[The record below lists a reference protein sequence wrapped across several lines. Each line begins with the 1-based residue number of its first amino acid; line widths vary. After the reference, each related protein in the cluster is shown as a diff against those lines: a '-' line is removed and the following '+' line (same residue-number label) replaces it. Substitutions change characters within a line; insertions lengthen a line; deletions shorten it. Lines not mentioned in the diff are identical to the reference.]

1 MIGIYFLIA
10 FSKPQLS
17 SQNAPAQEATA
28 LCGQSTATSFRGNK
42 TFFPSQLLMA
52 ILTPLLLDQAGSHSA
67 TDSTKSK
74 RPSVSNPVPEP
85 HQHPVPGKVEPA
97 SDFKARDPFDA
108 LLEPFYYNKGLT
120 DPIDTA
126 RDKWNLLPAFLKVKG
141 LVKQH
146 LDSYNYFVE
155 VQMKKIVESSSTI
168 RSDVDHNFYI
178 KFTDIYVASPRR
190 ADEQGD
196 GGIDFESTITPQECR
211 LRDTTYAAPILV
223 DFEYVR
229 GRQRVIRR
237 AVPIGRIPIML
248 RSSKCV
254 LSNKTPAQISVL
266 NECPLDPG
274 GYFVVNGTEKVILVQ
289 EQLSKNRIIVETD
302 PKKDIVQASVTR
314 YVPCWTFLNL
324 LSLTSTVPQTSVSLR
339 VTSSRK
345 KADSTSSTTY
355 SMKTSQSSFCSRPW
369 ASTPTRK

>member
-10 FSKPQLS
+10 FSEPQLS

-52 ILTPLLLDQAGSHSA
+52 ILTPLLLDQAGNHSA